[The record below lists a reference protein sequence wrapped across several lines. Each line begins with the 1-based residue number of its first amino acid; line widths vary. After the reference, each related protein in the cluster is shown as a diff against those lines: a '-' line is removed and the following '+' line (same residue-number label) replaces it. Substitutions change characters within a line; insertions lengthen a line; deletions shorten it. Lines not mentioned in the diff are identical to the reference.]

1 MTLYGKESCA
11 INEGIK
17 GGDAGKLKNNK
28 AVRDYA
34 HNKYKH
40 FGLKEKDITPLKI

>member
-1 MTLYGKESCA
+1 MEKKVVLLMKGL
-11 INEGIK
+11 K

>member
-1 MTLYGKESCA
+1 MVYGKESYA

-17 GGDAGKLKNNK
+17 NGDAGKLKNNK

-34 HNKYKH
+34 QGKYKEM
-40 FGLKEKDITPLKI
+40 GLTTPR